1 MPVRVAI
8 QSSLVSTRASR
19 SVLLRT
25 ASGTLLPLPVI
36 LQPTSSRGPAV
47 HTAAAADLRHLDG
60 LARCRWWRK
69 GSVLKLVVPS
79 QVSLRPGHPVGALSA
94 ALCITLTSQLSDLYQ
109 R

>member
-8 QSSLVSTRASR
+8 HSSLVSTRASR

-25 ASGTLLPLPVI
+25 AWGTLLPLPVI

-47 HTAAAADLRHLDG
+47 HTTLAADLRHLDG

-69 GSVLKLVVPS
+69 GSVLKLVVTS
-79 QVSLRPGHPVGALSA
+79 QVSLRPGHPGGALSA
-94 ALCITLTSQLSDLYQ
+94 ALCMTFPSQLADLTQ
-109 R
+109 W